1 MKALMQK
8 LRAYG
13 ALGVLIGSAMLAAQP
28 ADAATRSFSFTAD
41 LIGDIRVLA
50 PEGEPQT
57 FVFLISDTDGVTPQR
72 LADAEELVK
81 RGAAVAL
88 VDLAGFIAKQAASDD
103 VDCHYAFGDLEDAAR
118 AIERQLGMTQWRQ
131 PIMLGYGDGG
141 TVAYLAIAQAPANTA
156 AGAVSIGFKPY
167 LKSKLPFCPGAPE
180 KSKDKDG
187 YTYSPMPEVPGR
199 WSLIASSPPPP
210 DAQAFTTAS
219 PGSKAVIVA
228 DSDAARFNAAAEE
241 IFDIASAPPGE
252 LGDLPLIE
260 LPAKGRAAALFVLL
274 SGDGGW
280 RDIDKQI
287 GEYLSQHGVS
297 VVGVDSLRYFW
308 TAKEPKQVAADIGR
322 IVHHY
327 TKHWDIRSA
336 GIGGYSLGAGAIPL
350 AWPFIK
356 PELQDKIGTIVLL
369 GLEPT
374 ADLQVT
380 VSGWLGLASNTE
392 IDVRPHLS
400 ALPRGKVMCFF
411 GAEET
416 ADSDTA
422 CTSPEIDAADRF
434 ERPGGH
440 HFDGDY
446 QAVARMIADRLQRQ
460 AAN

>member
-1 MKALMQK
+1 MKTLMQK
-8 LRAYG
+8 LCTS
-13 ALGVLIGSAMLAAQP
+13 GVLGLLMGLVLLTAQAAE
-28 ADAATRSFSFTAD
+28 AAPRSFSFTAD

-50 PEGEPQT
+50 PEGQPQA
-57 FVFLISDTDGVTPQR
+57 FVFLISDTDGVTAER
-72 LADAEELVK
+72 LANAEELVK

-88 VDLAGFIAKQAASDD
+88 VDLSTFIAKQAASDD

-118 AIERQLGMTQWRQ
+118 AIERQLGMNEWRQ

-141 TVAYLAIAQAPANTA
+141 TVAYLAVAQAPVNTA

-187 YTYSPMPEVPGR
+187 YFYSPMPKVPGR
-199 WSLIASSPPPP
+199 WTLITRSPPSSEVEP
-210 DAQAFTTAS
+210 FTTTSA
-219 PGSKAVIVA
+219 GSKAIVVA
-228 DSDAARFNAAAEE
+228 DSEAAVFNAAADEV
-241 IFDIASAPPGE
+241 FDIASEPAGE

-260 LPAKGRAAALFVLL
+260 LPAKGRAAALFVLI

-287 GEYLSQHGVS
+287 GDYLSQHGVS
-297 VVGVDSLRYFW
+297 VIGVDALRYFW
-308 TAKEPKQVAADIGR
+308 TVKEPKQIGADLGR

-327 TKHWDIRSA
+327 TKQWDIRSA

-356 PELQDKIGTIVLL
+356 PEMQQKISTIVLL

-380 VSGWLGLASNTE
+380 VSGWLGLASSTE

-411 GAEET
+411 GTEEK

-422 CTSPEIDAADRF
+422 CTSPEIDVADRF

-446 QAVARMIADRLQRQ
+446 QAVARMILDRLQRQ